1 MYEGRADSKL
11 IDDLLLRMA
20 DLLEPLERAKDPRRF
35 FLATYSRTTQA
46 VADAIERRLFVDND
60 WVERWDVAF
69 ADLYLDAVAAEDPP
83 GPWARAFSADPELPA
98 LRQVLLGMNAH
109 INFDLPQALLA
120 VITDDEFDDPRL
132 MTRRRADHERIDGIL
147 ASRVSAEDAQLEGT
161 RTVTDRLLTPM
172 NRLATKRLL
181 RESRRRVWRNAYAL
195 STARREGHV
204 RYTERLHE
212 LEDLSSERIADL
224 MRPGF
229 VLLRLAVRGFGV
241 ELDPPDPMRQ
251 FDPQVIGL
259 AERDAWACYY
269 RREWRAFLR
278 AAVRMVHE
286 GFGMSRVHTVRGAAL
301 VLRAN
306 QQWAPFPD
314 NDPDGARATMER
326 FYALVFRVH
335 RIDLDPKVAARLEV
349 DWWQAHRQAQHDPS
363 VESADLVDALTS
375 LYAYVYGVPGPDLI
389 EAARLRAEAMR
400 ISDAWVAAGCAPA
413 SQALADEADLLVRS
427 YGSLLTAVR
436 RR

>member
-286 GFGMSRVHTVRGAAL
+286 GFGMSRLHTVRGAAL

-375 LYAYVYGVPGPDLI
+375 LYAYLYGVPDPEVA

>member
-11 IDDLLLRMA
+11 INDLMLRMA
-20 DLLEPLERAKDPRRF
+20 ELLEPLEQAKDPRRF

-69 ADLYLDAVAAEDPP
+69 ADLYLDAVEAEDPP
-83 GPWARAFSADPELPA
+83 GPWRQAFTADPSLPA
-98 LRQVLLGMNAH
+98 LRQVLLGINAH
-109 INFDLPQALLA
+109 INYDLPQALLA
-120 VITDDEFDDPRL
+120 VITDDEFDDPQL
-132 MTRRRADHERIDGIL
+132 MARRRDDHERIDEIL
-147 ASRVSAEDAQLEGT
+147 SSRVSAEDAALEGE
-161 RTVTDRLLTPM
+161 RSLSDRLLAPV

-181 RESRRRVWRNAYAL
+181 SESRRKVWRNSRAL
-195 STARREGHV
+195 SSARRQGDE
-204 RYTERLHE
+204 RYAERLRE
-212 LEDLSSERIADL
+212 LETLCTERIADL

-241 ELDPPDPMRQ
+241 ELDPPEPMRE
-251 FDPQVIGL
+251 FDASVLGL
-259 AERDAWACYY
+259 AERDAWASYY
-269 RREWRAFLR
+269 RRDWKPFLA

-286 GFGMSRVHTVRGAAL
+286 GFGMSRRDTVRGAWW

-314 NDPDGARATMER
+314 NDPDAARATMER

-335 RIDLDPKVAARLEV
+335 QVPLDPEVAARLEV
-349 DWWQAHRQAQHDPS
+349 NWWRAHREAQHDPG
-363 VESADLVDALTS
+363 VESDELVDALTALYS
-375 LYAYVYGVPGPDLI
+375 YLYAVPDHTVAD
-389 EAARLRAEAMR
+389 AARLRAEAMR
-400 ISDAWVAAGCAPA
+400 ISDAWVASGCPPA
-413 SQALADEADLLVRS
+413 SHALADEADLLVRS
-427 YGSLLTAVR
+427 YGSLLAAVR